1 MNYLNILI
9 LLLILVLIYKIFYPL
24 HESYSNISN
33 SEFKIVM
40 FLTSGLCEEAENC
53 IITLRKLNLCD
64 KLIVHT
70 LDEKAYYF
78 MSKLGVNV
86 VNKKTNLKPEA
97 DFGTKDFYEIMYSKL
112 EIIDECL
119 QKYKC
124 TILYTD
130 TDIVFLKDIS
140 SDIIKFNRSNYDIIF
155 QNDTGGFNDK
165 DKHMMCAGFFAVKY
179 NNKGLNCL
187 KYAKKLMKDNWDNR
201 KWDNGGGA
209 DQKAMNLAI
218 SKNKLKVGTFDLMDY
233 ANGSRYFKHHNK
245 FKNYTPKMIHNN
257 YIVGTKNKVKRFKK
271 YNLWFVNKVEP
282 FTNINKKLDIYMP
295 VNQKGIFNHNND
307 TFRELVDI
315 WKQRGYV
322 NVINTKN
329 NHVWAK
335 GIGKVLLYDRPTLEY
350 LNTDSYELGLF
361 GNPDLPKNNKN
372 NKHWIF
378 WARNP
383 KLLLNSYN
391 NNRIYNVI
399 YIGKIENNVQN
410 KYRNNNWSKYVD
422 KFDLITGKVNKY
434 SPEEYLNQLS
444 KSKFGLCLRG
454 FGPKCNREIELLA
467 LGVVLLVTPDVSLK
481 YYNQLNEGQHYFKIN
496 KPEDIPSIVNNCNQ
510 QQWEYMSQSCKK
522 WYDDNCSPE
531 GAFKVTMD
539 IIEKNSI

>member
-9 LLLILVLIYKIFYPL
+9 LLLILLLIYQIFYPL

-64 KLIVHT
+64 KLIVYT

-112 EIIDECL
+112 EIIEECL

-130 TDIVFLKDIS
+130 TDIVFLKNIS
-140 SDIIKFNRSNYDIIF
+140 SDITKFNRSNYDIIF

-165 DKHMMCAGFFAVKY
+165 DKAMMCAGFFAVKY

-209 DQKAMNLAI
+209 DQKAMNIAI
-218 SKNKLKVGTFDLMDY
+218 SKKKLKVDTFDLMDY
-233 ANGSRYFKHHNK
+233 ANGSRYFIHHNTC
-245 FKNYTPKMIHNN
+245 KNYTPKMIHNN

-271 YNLWFVNKVEP
+271 YNLWFVN
-282 FTNINKKLDIYMP
+282 NKIY
-295 VNQKGIFNHNND
+295 
-307 TFRELVDI
+307 
-315 WKQRGYV
+315 
-322 NVINTKN
+322 
-329 NHVWAK
+329 
-335 GIGKVLLYDRPTLEY
+335 
-350 LNTDSYELGLF
+350 GL
-361 GNPDLPKNNKN
+361 
-372 NKHWIF
+372 
-378 WARNP
+378 
-383 KLLLNSYN
+383 
-391 NNRIYNVI
+391 
-399 YIGKIENNVQN
+399 
-410 KYRNNNWSKYVD
+410 
-422 KFDLITGKVNKY
+422 
-434 SPEEYLNQLS
+434 
-444 KSKFGLCLRG
+444 
-454 FGPKCNREIELLA
+454 
-467 LGVVLLVTPDVSLK
+467 
-481 YYNQLNEGQHYFKIN
+481 
-496 KPEDIPSIVNNCNQ
+496 
-510 QQWEYMSQSCKK
+510 
-522 WYDDNCSPE
+522 
-531 GAFKVTMD
+531 
-539 IIEKNSI
+539 